1 MHRTVRNVWGGRLRM
16 ERETSRQAGWSC
28 RRPSPRSRWCCRS
41 RSWTAT
47 LRHCS
52 RTRRP
57 RPRSCASSCLNGLAW
72 KISSAFHSTSLS
84 LIRSAQLRF
93 VLWYRLSVICW
104 LLCFVLVVLML
115 LEKHSFF
122 TWKVS
127 ILICKCTQR
136 SAKAESWATLP
147 KTENDEML
155 GVVVQTLVVI
165 EVILLKRT
173 LVSALWSEC
182 TVRAIKLI
190 LQQNLHFL
198 TLGALLTEVNLSNGM
213 AIKQRVCDSWFK

>member
-1 MHRTVRNVWGGRLRM
+1 MFNRAFFFTDFIVTYGVLLLYCSLSAICDASSKKVRLAMHRTVRNVWGGRLRM

-127 ILICKCTQR
+127 
-136 SAKAESWATLP
+136 
-147 KTENDEML
+147 MF
-155 GVVVQTLVVI
+155 
-165 EVILLKRT
+165 
-173 LVSALWSEC
+173 
-182 TVRAIKLI
+182 
-190 LQQNLHFL
+190 NL
-198 TLGALLTEVNLSNGM
+198 
-213 AIKQRVCDSWFK
+213 